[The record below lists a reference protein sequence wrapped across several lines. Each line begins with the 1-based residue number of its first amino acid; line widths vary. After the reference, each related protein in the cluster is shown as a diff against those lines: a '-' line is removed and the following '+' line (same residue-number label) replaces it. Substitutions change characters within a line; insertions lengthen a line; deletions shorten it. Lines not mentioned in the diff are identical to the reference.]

1 MATIVISHTPA
12 DGTLV
17 DGDTEKGDGT
27 GDILKR
33 YGFRWFRSLRQYG
46 HPQSRDRAPR
56 VVAIEAAADELRAA
70 GHTVTVEIAEEVRP
84 NDVVRADKHERLED
98 RRAALGAKQ
107 EKLTQEAEALRR
119 RSDAMVEHL
128 PLGQPVMPGPRGRA
142 HRRLLERSVDTAIRS
157 AQTADAARRMPS
169 RIEGSRRAEAYKELP
184 DVTARRVDRLE
195 ADKRSLE
202 RRMASLS
209 RHPET
214 DSPRLRRQYEGE
226 LKVLEERIA
235 GDRAVLE
242 TARQAG
248 AFGRYSKENVHRDD
262 QVKIRGQWRTV
273 VRANGKTVS
282 VTTGYS
288 WTDRYGWEEVKD
300 VRCAHAQATEDTPD
314 S

>member
-1 MATIVISHTPA
+1 MATITISHTPE

-46 HPQSRDRAPR
+46 HANSRDRAPR
-56 VVAIEAAADELRAA
+56 VAAMEAAAEELRAA

-98 RRAALGAKQ
+98 RRAALEAKQ
-107 EKLTQEAEALRR
+107 EKLTREAEALRR

-128 PLGQPVMPGPRGRA
+128 PLGQPVMPGRRGRA
-142 HRRLLERSVDTAIRS
+142 HRNLLERSVDTAIRS
-157 AQTADAARRMPS
+157 ALTAQEAARLPS
-169 RIEGSRRAEAYKELP
+169 RVEGSRRAEAYKERP

-195 ADKRSLE
+195 TELRALD
-202 RRMASLS
+202 RRMEGLGQYPGARS
-209 RHPET
+209 
-214 DSPRLRRQYEGE
+214 DALRRQYEGE
-226 LKVLEERIA
+226 RAVLIERIA
-235 GDRAVLE
+235 GDRAVLDA
-242 TARQAG
+242 AREAG
-248 AFGRYSKENVHRDD
+248 TFGRYSKENVHRDD
-262 QVKIRGQWRTV
+262 RVKIRGQWRTV

-282 VTTGYS
+282 VSTGYS
-288 WTDRYGWEEVKD
+288 WTDRYGWEEVKALACD
-300 VRCAHAQATEDTPD
+300 HVQDTPD

>member
-1 MATIVISHTPA
+1 MATIKISHTPE

-46 HPQSRDRAPR
+46 HPQSIDRAPR
-56 VVAIEAAADELRAA
+56 VVAMEAAAEELREA

-142 HRRLLERSVDTAIRS
+142 HRNLLNRSIDTAIRS
-157 AQTADAARRMPS
+157 AHTAEEARRMPS
-169 RIEGSRRAEAYKELP
+169 RIEGSRRAEAYKERP
-184 DVTARRVDRLE
+184 DVTARRVKRLE
-195 ADKRSLE
+195 AEKRSLE
-202 RRMASLS
+202 RRMDSLS
-209 RHPET
+209 LHPET
-214 DSPRLRRQYEGE
+214 RSDALRRQYEAE

-235 GDRAVLE
+235 GDRAVLDA
-242 TARQAG
+242 AREAG
-248 AFGRYSKENVHRDD
+248 TFGRYSKDNVHRDD

-273 VRANGKTVS
+273 ARANVKTVS

-288 WTDRYGWEEVKD
+288 WTDRYGYEEIRD
-300 VRCAHAQATEDTPD
+300 LNCRHGQETA
-314 S
+314 SS

>member
-1 MATIVISHTPA
+1 MATIVISHTAP

-46 HPQSRDRAPR
+46 IPQSRDRAPR
-56 VVAIEAAADELRAA
+56 VVAMEAAADELRAA
-70 GHTVTVEIAEEVRP
+70 GHEVTVEIDGEVRD
-84 NDVVRADKHERLED
+84 NTTVRAAQHERLED
-98 RRAALGAKQ
+98 RREALGAKQ

-142 HRRLLERSVDTAIRS
+142 HRNLLERSVDTSIRS
-157 AQTADAARRMPS
+157 ALTAQEAERMPA
-169 RIEGSRRAEAYKELP
+169 RIEGSRRAEAYKERP

-195 ADKRSLE
+195 TELRALD
-202 RRMASLS
+202 RRMAGLS
-209 RHPET
+209 EHN
-214 DSPRLRRQYEGE
+214 SPRLLRQYQGE
-226 LKVLEERIA
+226 RAVLVERIA
-235 GDRAVLE
+235 GDRAVLDA
-242 TARQAG
+242 AREAG
-248 AFGRYSKENVHRDD
+248 TFGRYSKDNVHRDD

-273 VRANGKTVS
+273 ARANGKTVS

-288 WTDRYGWEEVKD
+288 WTDRYGWEEVRD
-300 VRCAHAQATEDTPD
+300 LRCQHAPAAEDTPD
-314 S
+314 N

>member
-1 MATIVISHTPA
+1 MATIKISHTPE

-17 DGDTEKGDGT
+17 DGDTVKGDGT

-33 YGFRWFRSLRQYG
+33 YGFTWFRSLRQYG
-46 HPQSRDRAPR
+46 HRNSRDRAPR
-56 VVAIEAAADELRAA
+56 VVAMEAAAEELRAA

-98 RRAALGAKQ
+98 RREALTAKGD
-107 EKLTQEAEALRR
+107 KLTQEAEALRR

-142 HRRLLERSVDTAIRS
+142 HRRLLDRSIDTAIRS
-157 AQTADAARRMPS
+157 AHTAQEAERMPS
-169 RIEGSRRAEAYKELP
+169 RVEGSRRAEAYKERP

-195 ADKRSLE
+195 TELRALD

-209 RHPET
+209 LYPQT
-214 DSPRLRRQYEGE
+214 GSDALRRQYEGE
-226 LKVLEERIA
+226 RAVLVERIA
-235 GDRAVLE
+235 GDRAVLDA
-242 TARQAG
+242 AREAG
-248 AFGRYSKENVHRDD
+248 TFGRYSKESVHRDD
-262 QVKIRGQWRTV
+262 RVKIRGQWRTV
-273 VRANGKTVS
+273 ARANGKTVS

-300 VRCAHAQATEDTPD
+300 VRCPHVQDTPD